1 MGQSSA
7 RTIFWRGEQVVDQ
20 RVYIEVDRGGN
31 VEQLDHVDP
40 SSTALDRRHDR
51 LIAVQLL
58 GEVGLAQAR
67 TFALLDKQVDQANL
81 S

>member
-1 MGQSSA
+1 MRLSSA
-7 RTIFWRGEQVVDQ
+7 RTTFWRGEQVVDQ
-20 RVYIEVDRGGN
+20 CVYIEVDRGGD

-40 SSTALDRRHDR
+40 SSATLDRRHDG

-58 GEVGLAQAR
+58 GEVGLTQAR
-67 TFALLDKQVDQANL
+67 TFALLDKQVDQADL

>member
-1 MGQSSA
+1 MRLSSA
-7 RTIFWRGEQVVDQ
+7 RTSFWRGEQVVDQ
-20 RVYIEVDRGGN
+20 RVYIEVDRSGD
-31 VEQLDHVDP
+31 VEQLDHID
-40 SSTALDRRHDR
+40 SSPTALDRRHDR